1 MSDKSEKKEK
11 SQEIYDKNVET
22 DEEWDKEFFKQLI
35 EDVSEN
41 RNIQQCISC
50 GRCVGDC
57 PAAKISNYNSRKI
70 IEKVLKGDKSVLK
83 DSDIWYCFLCERC
96 KRVCPKE
103 GINIPL
109 LIINLRNESFK
120 RGYGPKYN
128 DLTKYVEMAERFL
141 TNATV
146 LEEPLGEEIPVRRVE
161 EIDKICDFARIK
173 YVFKASDKYGKLKSL
188 LQEKEK
194 EQKEEKEN

>member
-1 MSDKSEKKEK
+1 MSEKSEKKEK
-11 SQEIYDKNVET
+11 SKEVFDNKIET
-22 DEEWDKEFFKQLI
+22 DEEWDKDFFKELVD
-35 EDVSEN
+35 DVSEN

-57 PAAKISNYNSRKI
+57 PAAKISDFNSRKI

-120 RGYGPKYN
+120 QGFGPKYN
-128 DLTKYVEMAERFL
+128 DLTKYVEMAERYL
-141 TNATV
+141 INGTV
-146 LEEPLGEEIPVRRVE
+146 LEEPLGGDLPVDRVE

-173 YVFKASDKYGKLKSL
+173 YVFKASKKYGKLDRL
-188 LQEKEK
+188 LHEKEK
-194 EQKEEKEN
+194 EEAKNS